1 VVYCLLM
8 EGLVA
13 VILGVSPLKTAVP
26 APSPTS
32 PQAMKQW
39 LSGQEAMRGG
49 RPRQAITAY
58 QKALEVDPTLARAHL
73 SLAAAHLDLQEDH
86 LAADHLRRYLSHQPE
101 HVQVRQHLADLL
113 FRLGQ
118 HALAEAEYRQTL
130 SDVSPDPTGI
140 LSRIHCHGKLME
152 LATILGNTGAIHLHR
167 GIGLFLLAGQA
178 GLVEPSQRVN
188 PEALLCR
195 AAGELLVAQKED
207 PDSSLPAWY
216 LHQVWHLLGQ
226 NHLAR
231 LWLDRVLDDPM
242 LKDLDACERILLA
255 NARQEQACQAR
266 MFLR

>member
-1 VVYCLLM
+1 M

-118 HALAEAEYRQTL
+118 HALAEAEYRHTL
-130 SDVSPDPTGI
+130 ADVSPDPTGI
-140 LSRIHCHGKLME
+140 LCRIH
-152 LATILGNTGAIHLHR
+152 
-167 GIGLFLLAGQA
+167 
-178 GLVEPSQRVN
+178 
-188 PEALLCR
+188 
-195 AAGELLVAQKED
+195 
-207 PDSSLPAWY
+207 
-216 LHQVWHLLGQ
+216 
-226 NHLAR
+226 
-231 LWLDRVLDDPM
+231 
-242 LKDLDACERILLA
+242 
-255 NARQEQACQAR
+255 
-266 MFLR
+266 